1 MCSWTPQDPE
11 SSARPWDLP
20 KWIFINSSERSL
32 CSLQFVSLLVLID
45 LLKKK
50 HVSDLVLHSGD
61 FTETDLKKL
70 ISSWRRRREFLI
82 GCFTVSRTRGMFSVA
97 SHVTNGWSVSTQA
110 AGEKIISDIS
120 TMCLCAA
127 VCVDC
132 RYHPASLPPLIE
144 LNAARSLFYSRS
156 SSPSRGLTRFL
167 GLPRL
172 PLLPLSLHADG
183 GENKEELITSLME
196 KESFVRMW
204 REMEGGGIT
213 FNIFDGYNIVRGA
226 GGGRREGDDGGGRR
240 WRRGG

>member
-50 HVSDLVLHSGD
+50 HVSDLVLHSGH

-82 GCFTVSRTRGMFSVA
+82 GCFTVSRTRGMFSVS

-132 RYHPASLPPLIE
+132 RYHPASLPPLIRAE
-144 LNAARSLFYSRS
+144 RCTKPFLLSLFLSLLRLDPLSWPPSS
-156 SSPSRGLTRFL
+156 SSP
-167 GLPRL
+167 P
-172 PLLPLSLHADG
+172 PLSPC
-183 GENKEELITSLME
+183 
-196 KESFVRMW
+196 
-204 REMEGGGIT
+204 
-213 FNIFDGYNIVRGA
+213 
-226 GGGRREGDDGGGRR
+226 
-240 WRRGG
+240 WRRGK